1 MLILIKYIF
10 KITMINITQILGPL
24 FSQLWW
30 IILVFI
36 AIGLFKVFK
45 PSIKGKMG
53 EFAVSTHVKLYL
65 KEHYVL
71 LNDCTLPD
79 GHGGTTQIDHILLS
93 PFGVFVIETK
103 NYKGW
108 IFGGER
114 QKTWTQKIYKN
125 SYKFQNPLHQNYKH
139 QKVLE
144 QVLADILEPKYLHS
158 IVVFMPDCEFKT
170 PMPANIFRG
179 AKWTHYVETFKENVI
194 PAMKLKRIQLRIE
207 KEVLEKSWK
216 TNRQHV
222 EYLKQSKK

>member
-1 MLILIKYIF
+1 MN
-10 KITMINITQILGPL
+10 TTQILAPL

-30 IILVFI
+30 MIP
-36 AIGLFKVFK
+36 LFLIVGAFKAFK
-45 PSIKGKMG
+45 PFLKGKMG

-65 KEHYVL
+65 DKEKYTL

-79 GHGGTTQIDHILLS
+79 GQNKTTQIDHILFS
-93 PFGVFVIETK
+93 PYGIFVIETK

-114 QKTWTQKIYKN
+114 QKTWTQKIYKK

-144 QVLADILEPKYLHS
+144 DILTDILEPTLIHS

-170 PMPANIFRG
+170 QMPENVFRG
-179 AKWTHYVETFKENVI
+179 AG
-194 PAMKLKRIQLRIE
+194 
-207 KEVLEKSWK
+207 
-216 TNRQHV
+216 
-222 EYLKQSKK
+222 